1 MSRRI
6 GLVLLLSALAPAAFA
21 QSRDDSRIDGHAA
34 ADVSGVASLNVAAGV
49 GNAQSNL
56 RAIAVGDTALAQ
68 AFGAQSVDTT
78 GADLARDARAA
89 ISGSA
94 LDNANG
100 VVGLNQVA
108 GHANAQA
115 NLIAIGTAAG
125 VTFAQ
130 SVDESALAATA
141 APASTTTS
149 SSTPVG
155 TREAR
160 IDAGAIAAPTGVLQ
174 INQTAG
180 VGNASAN
187 AIVLQLPGGTP

>member
-1 MSRRI
+1 MRRASI
-6 GLVLLLSALAPAAFA
+6 VLTLLLLAPAAFA
-21 QSRDDSRIDGHAA
+21 QSRDDSRIDGNAA

-49 GNAQSNL
+49 GNAQTNL
-56 RAIAVGDTALAQ
+56 RAIAIGDASLAM
-68 AFGAQSVDTT
+68 AFGAQAVDTT
-78 GADLARDARAA
+78 GADLSRDAHAT
-89 ISGSA
+89 ISGGA
-94 LDNANG
+94 LGNATG
-100 VVGLNQVA
+100 VIGVNQIA
-108 GHANAQA
+108 GQANAQA
-115 NLIAIGTAAG
+115 NLVAIGTAAG

-141 APASTTTS
+141 APTSTTTS
-149 SSTPVG
+149 STPVG
-155 TREAR
+155 VREAR